1 MNNPDTKK
9 TNAELQKTLLDAFNS
24 DDEKVFAQ
32 AMTAFADDIQQNI
45 IKEATQKA
53 RNEFG
58 DQEIMVKRGLNPLNT
73 KEKEYYN
80 AVIANQGFAGVEEL
94 VPKTVFERVFDD
106 LEQAHPLL
114 SQIEFVN
121 TTATTEWVYSKGV
134 NPAWWGKL
142 CDEIKELL
150 DNGFETVTTN
160 LYKLSAYLP
169 VCKAMLDLGPE
180 WLDKYVRTVLA
191 ESMYIALEQA
201 IVAGTG
207 KDMPIGIIKDLD
219 TVANGIHADKTPV
232 VLTDLSPET
241 FGTKIMMP
249 LTTITVKKDE
259 EGNVTQTTKRVVN
272 PEQVLMV
279 VSPDD
284 YWGKIYPATTFLNG
298 NGVYVRDVLPLPV
311 KVVQSV
317 AMPTGKMS
325 VGLGKD
331 YFMGVGS
338 TQKIEVSDEYRFVE
352 DERTYLAKQYANGRP
367 KNNES
372 FLYFDISDVPAT
384 LVFQVNQVATAGN
397 DTEAPSAG

>member
-1 MNNPDTKK
+1 MKNPDTTK
-9 TNAELQKTLLDAFNS
+9 TNAELEQTLLDAFNS
-24 DDEKVFAQ
+24 DDEKVLAQ
-32 AMTAFADDIQQNI
+32 AMSAFADGIQQNI
-45 IKEATQKA
+45 INEATTKA

-58 DQEIMVKRGLNPLNT
+58 DQEVMVKRGFNPLNT
-73 KEKEYYN
+73 QEKKYYN

-94 VPKTVFERVFDD
+94 VPKTVFERVFED
-106 LEQAHPLL
+106 LVQTHPLL
-114 SQIEFVN
+114 AQIEFVN

-207 KDMPIGIIKDLD
+207 KDQPIGIIKDLE
-219 TVANGIHADKTPV
+219 TVSGGIHADKV
-232 VLTDLSPET
+232 AVELEDLSPET
-241 FGTKIMMP
+241 FGTKIMSP
-249 LTTITVKKDE
+249 LTTVVYKKDSSGDPIATGE
-259 EGNVTQTTKRVVN
+259 RVVN
-272 PEQVLMV
+272 PEEVLMI
-279 VSPDD
+279 VSPKD

-298 NGVYVRDVLPLPV
+298 NGAYVRDVLPVPV

-317 AMPTGKMS
+317 AMPKGKMA

-338 TQKIEVSDEYRFVE
+338 AQKIEVSDEYRFVE

-372 FLYFDISDVPAT
+372 FLYFDISKVPAA
-384 LVFQVNQVATAGN
+384 LVFQVNQVASAGSS
-397 DTEAPSAG
+397 PSAG